1 MSEFEN
7 NLNKKISEMKVHNL
21 IQEFEKKIMAVI
33 LEKEDKI
40 KENIQ
45 DAENKL
51 NIKMDNLNLLFGEKN
66 RFVKT
71 VTTEL

>member
-7 NLNKKISEMKVHNL
+7 NLNKKIGEMKVHNL
-21 IQEFEKKIMAVI
+21 IQELEKKIISVI
-33 LEKEDKI
+33 SEKEDKI

-45 DAENKL
+45 DAENKI
-51 NIKMDNLNLLFGEKN
+51 NIKIDNLNFLFNEKN